1 MASGLLNTSPPLQ
14 STTPLTTIP
23 VPVLACEYEDGSELL
38 YSKNQTQCIAQG
50 DYLVTKSNE
59 TAKAATLT
67 YTWLFIDRVEVA
79 IVEK

>member
-1 MASGLLNTSPPLQ
+1 MKTCYVDTETKSIADLVRPG
-14 STTPLTTIP
+14 
-23 VPVLACEYEDGSELL
+23 VLACEYEDGSELL